1 MLKTPP
7 DLAAKQSAGSPAML
21 DWMNPVDGEID
32 HEADAEPGHGCVA
45 VTLVLRSFTDEAEVT
60 RQPPDKSVS
69 LDPADCFHVWL
80 GWPWEQ
86 VFNCTKLVLAL

>member
-32 HEADAEPGHGCVA
+32 HEADTIMQRMLEDDLISIDSIQKNEKRV
-45 VTLVLRSFTDEAEVT
+45 
-60 RQPPDKSVS
+60 
-69 LDPADCFHVWL
+69 
-80 GWPWEQ
+80 
-86 VFNCTKLVLAL
+86 